1 MPNGQPKYSALGQ
14 SIFYKRKKVAE
25 MKRKTGLLLSL
36 ILGASLLLAG
46 CGSTQNFEPLENEIN
61 LADLAQGGTA
71 AVSFTAED
79 IHTDGEETTIDLTV
93 YNYELFDAVEVSKLA
108 KGDTITADGNKIKVE
123 TVEENDGVFTING
136 GTENGGLYLRGGEG
150 GTYYEVGLY
159 NEKFFHEAGTITVP
173 VSANVVITDASDL
186 LDSVIPRYTLADLA
200 ALAADGIGFNPQN
213 TTVTITNGE
222 ITEIYRSIMY

>member
-1 MPNGQPKYSALGQ
+1 
-14 SIFYKRKKVAE
+14 

-46 CGSTQNFEPLENEIN
+46 CGSTQNLEPLENEIN

-136 GTENGGLYLRGGEG
+136 R
-150 GTYYEVGLY
+150 
-159 NEKFFHEAGTITVP
+159 
-173 VSANVVITDASDL
+173 
-186 LDSVIPRYTLADLA
+186 
-200 ALAADGIGFNPQN
+200 
-213 TTVTITNGE
+213 
-222 ITEIYRSIMY
+222 

>member
-1 MPNGQPKYSALGQ
+1 M
-14 SIFYKRKKVAE
+14 
-25 MKRKTGLLLSL
+25 
-36 ILGASLLLAG
+36 
-46 CGSTQNFEPLENEIN
+46 
-61 LADLAQGGTA
+61 
-71 AVSFTAED
+71 SFTAED

-159 NEKFFHEAGTITVP
+159 NEKFFHEAGMITVP

-222 ITEIYRSIMY
+222 ITEIYRSFMY